1 MPLIVS
7 CTQISFQCIS
17 GKNMPEVLLKK
28 THLGAESVPESVG
41 VASTWPQVLWFY
53 VWGCQS
59 LPRVQLHASSSW
71 QGKIDELG
79 GFWLG
84 QLGQVGVSC
93 FISAC
98 ALKQPCSDPKIQL
111 QFFLRGAI
119 SCDCMT
125 EGYKGWCYVG
135 YPLV

>member
-1 MPLIVS
+1 MASGVVVLCVGLPEPAS
-7 CTQISFQCIS
+7 CPVTR
-17 GKNMPEVLLKK
+17 LLF
-28 THLGAESVPESVG
+28 LA
-41 VASTWPQVLWFY
+41 
-53 VWGCQS
+53 
-59 LPRVQLHASSSW
+59 R
-71 QGKIDELG
+71 KIDELG

-93 FISAC
+93 FISAR

-125 EGYKGWCYVG
+125 EGYKGRCYVG

>member
-1 MPLIVS
+1 MHTDFIPVYLREEYARSPLEEDTLRSRERSRV
-7 CTQISFQCIS
+7 CWCCF
-17 GKNMPEVLLKK
+17 
-28 THLGAESVPESVG
+28 H
-41 VASTWPQVLWFY
+41 VASGVVVLC
-53 VWGCQS
+53 VG
-59 LPRVQLHASSSW
+59 LPEPASCPVTRLLFLAR
-71 QGKIDELG
+71 KIDELG

-93 FISAC
+93 FISAR